1 MTWQQT
7 IDEEKDIAF
16 EKGQNLGR
24 ELGARENAIA
34 NAKNALSMSLTAEQV
49 VQITSLP
56 LEEVLSIKKEIEQK
70 STSPSPAQA

>member
-7 IDEEKDIAF
+7 IDEEKYFAR
-16 EKGQNLGR
+16 EAGR
-24 ELGARENAIA
+24 EEGARENAIA

-56 LEEVLSIKKEIEQK
+56 LEEVLSIKKEIAQK

>member
-7 IDEEKDIAF
+7 IDEEKYLA
-16 EKGQNLGR
+16 R
-24 ELGARENAIA
+24 EEGAHENAIA

-56 LEEVLSIKKEIEQK
+56 LEEVLSIKKEIGQE